1 MITSYQV
8 WKDVEKRAPGPR
20 RQKLQSL
27 LKFLEKIDNPHAM
40 LLSDRIPHDA
50 CDQKSA
56 ESLEAWLVGA
66 LSSTVDKFTVAEWL
80 RLCFDAIREF
90 NAHGHDLYPTRLA
103 DLARPETSPFS
114 GESIAKQRNVDAWR
128 RELYKWIVEEDNKTP
143 DDWLAVITISA
154 VVHGFLLDAMR
165 LDLFVKMLQRDELP
179 VHEQEGTC
187 VLFHLPF
194 QGLGNHNTQRWFPDP
209 ITEMLVWQYAGLKN
223 RPTNLK
229 AEGLVASFLM
239 PRIKPEFLPGN
250 LGDFLSR
257 MTTWWSLRAAPIDV
271 YCAGRAI
278 ITHSINERSWARTH
292 ELAFVADLE
301 LNVETTEAESNLSGG
316 FDVDDI
322 LLLNPWLGESISA
335 LKLQTKQE
343 AKSAID
349 SLIGAEAKDGKAF
362 IFMYWLSELLSDIGA
377 TKVALKISTISQRYR
392 AAAPRLLA
400 MLGDDDV
407 RQLNIHELEDI
418 YAELMSDPDPL
429 VPRSA
434 LANGI
439 REFHAYLHRHYR
451 KPFITNES
459 EVFGERLSLK
469 PVDASIIT
477 FDEYAKAQKLLDK
490 TRGNKR
496 DIMASKIVLALG
508 FKLGMRRMEIFGL
521 LLSDLQLLSRPTC
534 LVQKN
539 PRRRIKTNSS
549 RRVLPLRA
557 FLDKAEL
564 SLLTEWIQ
572 TYRTQSA
579 SPGEAVED
587 DPHFFLGFTGDP
599 DQFWTKKITA
609 MAIDAMRKVTQDE
622 QLYLHHLRH
631 SFASWTYLRLRAP
644 DFPNIHKHFEECPA
658 TVAALRTGRRL
669 RVLLYNRD
677 PGVSRTY
684 AYAVARLLGHSSPMS
699 SFGYYIHTSDLIIG
713 AIAAREAARLPV
725 GIKLAASGL
734 QKSAAYENLQQS
746 MDRLLAAS
754 RTKYMPAGARSSKV
768 AAPARSRGRPSL
780 APAHETSAWMSL
792 DLIQQVLVSAIT
804 DRDPV
809 NAIAS
814 ALELDAD
821 LINAILE
828 RAATYGT
835 RIGINISSDGILSEI
850 PLKVHK
856 QSAARHFCIQLEKRL
871 AEMSMRAPVLYAE
884 GINLYLRHFDP
895 VKKDVVFRGKKDLS
909 ALNKLLKF
917 MDSLGCLEIEFSWV
931 LRSIDTSC
939 TTLPVWVKNIEMK
952 WKPKLIKNIKPK
964 KATSASSYA
973 KWLGILPI
981 LPDGISIGLPVA
993 NIIFLASLNNKI
1005 IYKKSKAELSL
1016 KSDAP

>member
-1 MITSYQV
+1 MITSYEV
-8 WKDVEKRAPGPR
+8 WKKVEKRAPGPR
-20 RQKLQSL
+20 RQKIQPL
-27 LKFLEKIDNPHAM
+27 LKFLEKLANPHAM
-40 LLSDRIPHDA
+40 VLSDRIPHDA

-66 LSSTVDKFTVAEWL
+66 LSSTVDKFTVAERL

-128 RELYKWIVEEDNKTP
+128 RELYKWIAQEDDKTP

-154 VVHGFLLDAMR
+154 VVHGLLLDAMR
-165 LDLFVKMLQRDELP
+165 LNLFVSMLQRDELP

-209 ITEMLVWQYAGLKN
+209 VTEMLVWQYAGLKN

-239 PRIKPEFLPGN
+239 PRIKPEFLPEN

-292 ELAFVADLE
+292 KLAFAADLE

-335 LKLQTKQE
+335 LKLPTKQE
-343 AKSAID
+343 AKSAVD
-349 SLIGAEAKDGKAF
+349 ALIGAEEKDGAAF
-362 IFMYWLSELLSDIGA
+362 IFMHWLSELLGDIGA
-377 TKVALKISTISQRYR
+377 TKVALTISTISQRYR

-439 REFHAYLHRHYR
+439 REFHAYLRRHYR
-451 KPFITNES
+451 KPFITNEG

-477 FDEYAKAQKLLDK
+477 FDEYSKAQKLLDK
-490 TRGNKR
+490 TRGKKR

-521 LLSDLQLLSRPTC
+521 LLSDIQLLSRPTC

-539 PRRRIKTNSS
+539 PSRRIKTNSS

-557 FLDKAEL
+557 FLDTAEL
-564 SLLTEWIQ
+564 SLLIEWIR
-572 TYRTQSA
+572 TYRSQST
-579 SPGEAVED
+579 STGEAVED
-587 DPHFFLGFTGDP
+587 DPYFFLGFTGDP

-609 MAIDAMRKVTQDE
+609 MAIGAMRKVTQDE

-644 DFPNIHKHFEECPA
+644 DFPNIHKHFEVCPA
-658 TVAALRTGRRL
+658 TVAALKTGRRL

-684 AYAVARLLGHSSPMS
+684 TYAVSRLLGHSSPMS

-713 AIAAREAARLPV
+713 AIAAREVDRLPV

-734 QKSAAYENLQQS
+734 QKSAAYENLEQS
-746 MDRLLAAS
+746 MDRLLGAS
-754 RTKYMPAGARSSKV
+754 RTKFMPASARRSKV
-768 AAPARSRGRPSL
+768 AAPARARGRPSL
-780 APAHETSAWMSL
+780 APAHETSAWISL
-792 DLIQQVLVSAIT
+792 DLLVGPVLERAIT
-804 DRDPV
+804 DRTPV
-809 NAIAS
+809 SAIAS
-814 ALELDAD
+814 ALEVDVELV
-821 LINAILE
+821 NSILE
-828 RAATYGT
+828 RATIFGT

-856 QSAARHFCIQLEKRL
+856 QSAARNFCTQLEKRL

-884 GINLYLRHFDP
+884 GINLYLSHYDHE
-895 VKKDVVFRGKKDLS
+895 KKDVVFRGEKDL
-909 ALNKLLKF
+909 AAARKFLKF
-917 MDSLGCLEIEFSWV
+917 LNSLGCRTSEFSWV
-931 LRSIDTSC
+931 LRSIDASC
-939 TTLPVWVKNIEMK
+939 ATLPSWTTTLDMK
-952 WKPKLIKNIKPK
+952 WQPKLIKNIKPK
-964 KATSASSYA
+964 KAASASSYS
-973 KWLGILPI
+973 KWAGILPV
-981 LPDGISIGLPVA
+981 LDHGLSIGLPVA
-993 NIIFLASLNNKI
+993 HTMFLASLTINKN
-1005 IYKKSKAELSL
+1005 
-1016 KSDAP
+1016 